1 MHKYN
6 YDLVILLTSSLYK
19 TIDVGKNE
27 FRCLFR
33 TLYRSLRIS
42 TKQLPIMLNFL
53 SHRLIARKHMRLTKL
68 FEKKKTTKKHRL
80 RTYEI
85 INSRYLIID

>member
-1 MHKYN
+1 MHKCY

-27 FRCLFR
+27 FRCLFG

-42 TKQLPIMLNFL
+42 TKQLPIKLNFL
-53 SHRLIARKHMRLTKL
+53 SHGLITRKHRKLTKL
-68 FEKKKTTKKHRL
+68 FEKNKTTKKHPL
-80 RTYEI
+80 PTLEI
-85 INSRYLIID
+85 MIFS